1 MSHSETVEQILDA
14 AELLFAEKG
23 FSEASLRLITGRA
36 QVNLA
41 AVNYHFGSK
50 KALIEAVFA
59 RFLGPFSVALER
71 ELERYETRL
80 QGAVTLEGLLGILVE
95 QALNIRTRRREDL
108 SIFMRLLGL
117 ALSEPQPGLRDY
129 LASLYGRVF
138 RRYMRLLQK
147 VLPGIRPM
155 DLFWR
160 LHFMLGTVVFTLSG
174 LKATQM
180 LASERFEVAMPTT
193 QVLKMMVAFL
203 AAGLRAEVEV
213 ISPNRHPVD
222 SPCISL

>member
-1 MSHSETVEQILDA
+1 MTHSETVEQILDA

-23 FSEASLRLITGRA
+23 FSGASLRLITSRA

-71 ELERYETRL
+71 ELERYETRM
-80 QGAVTLEGLLGILVE
+80 QGAVSLEGLLGILVE
-95 QALNIRTRRREDL
+95 QALNIRSRRREDL

-129 LASLYGRVF
+129 LVTLYGRVF

-147 VLPGIRPM
+147 VLPGVRPV

-160 LHFMLGTVVFTLSG
+160 LHFMLGTLVFTLSG
-174 LKATQM
+174 LKATQT
-180 LASERFEVAMPTT
+180 LAHERFEASMPTA
-193 QVLKMMVAFL
+193 QVLNMMVVFL
-203 AAGLRAEVEV
+203 AAGLRAEVTPGC
-213 ISPNRHPVD
+213 SSRHPVD
-222 SPCISL
+222 SPCVSL